1 MAGRPQSRR
10 NPATFGSIPVGTIFK
25 LAPIAG
31 LDADNNLYRK
41 EIDARGHAV
50 GRIGKLRPRAG
61 WMPSSWTASVRA
73 GDGIIVVSTGASV
86 KSNPQAPKD
95 EFGGWKATIKAGN
108 ETITLPLGGGSYGF
122 NRGVAG
128 DAKGTLRRL
137 VGGGL
142 DERDQSK
149 RVVIHEN
156 HRADGVVSGYTAVMK
171 EDQDEVVGTARISRG
186 GVAPGAKKKLPG
198 AGAGAALSNP
208 RPSRQASASRKAN
221 PARNSKGQFVKNP
234 KRRSR

>member
-1 MAGRPQSRR
+1 MAGRKSAGGRKSAASKSR
-10 NPATFGSIPVGTIFK
+10 
-25 LAPIAG
+25 
-31 LDADNNLYRK
+31 
-41 EIDARGHAV
+41 
-50 GRIGKLRPRAG
+50 
-61 WMPSSWTASVRA
+61 
-73 GDGIIVVSTGASV
+73 
-86 KSNPQAPKD
+86 KSNPRAQKD
-95 EFGGWKATIKAGN
+95 EFGGWKATIKAGK
-108 ETITLPLGGGSYGF
+108 ETVTLPLGGGSYGF

-142 DERDQSK
+142 DEKDASK
-149 RVVIHEN
+149 RIVIHED

-171 EDQDEVVGTARISRG
+171 EDQEEVVGTARISRG
-186 GVAPGAKKKLPG
+186 TIAAGARKKLPG

-208 RPSRQASASRKAN
+208 RPKRKAASVRKAN